1 MADVTMRQMLEA
13 GVHFGHQTRYWNP
26 KMAPFIFGERN
37 KIHIINL
44 EKSLP
49 MAHDAYAFV
58 KTIVSD
64 GGNVLFV
71 GTKRSARDSI
81 RSHAERCDM
90 PFVSHRWLGGMLTNY
105 KTIRQSVKRLKELE
119 EMSEEGG
126 FEALT
131 KKEVLGLK
139 REQEKLDRSLGGI
152 KNMSAL
158 PDVLFIV
165 DVDHEDIAVREAR
178 KLGIPV
184 VAIVDTNCSPDGVEY
199 VIPGNDDAMKAIG
212 LYATL
217 IADAVLDGKASLPE
231 VVLGEDEFVELD
243 AEGKPKR
250 ASGRKK
256 KAARKPAKKAT
267 VKKKADVTRA
277 AAAKVADEET
287 PAEAPAAGEKG
298 PEPAADEAK
307 AEEAKPAADEAKAE
321 EAKPAA
327 DEAKAE
333 EAKPA
338 ADEAKAE
345 EAKPVAAKPD
355 EAPAEEVK
363 AVDDQPDSTDDKPAA
378 KETAQPSKADDEP
391 AAKKTTKKAVS
402 KKPASKKTATKKTAT
417 RKTAEPVVPPDDQ
430 PAAKK
435 IAKKKKAE
443 PVAPS
448 GDQPAAKKK
457 AKKTAA
463 KKTAKKATASAADK
477 DEKSE

>member
-49 MAHDAYAFV
+49 MARDAYAFV
-58 KTIVSD
+58 KSIVSD

-81 RSHAERCDM
+81 RSQAERCDM

-217 IADAVLDGKASLPE
+217 IADAVLDGRASLPE

-277 AAAKVADEET
+277 AAAKAADEET

-298 PEPAADEAK
+298 PE
-307 AEEAKPAADEAKAE
+307 PAADEAKAE

-363 AVDDQPDSTDDKPAA
+363 AVDDQPDSTDDQPAA
-378 KETAQPSKADDEP
+378 KEKAQPSKADDEP

-417 RKTAEPVVPPDDQ
+417 KKTATRKTAEPVASPDDQ

-435 IAKKKKAE
+435 VAKKKKAE

>member
-1 MADVTMRQMLEA
+1 
-13 GVHFGHQTRYWNP
+13 
-26 KMAPFIFGERN
+26 MAPFIFGERN

-49 MAHDAYAFV
+49 MARDAYAFV
-58 KTIVSD
+58 KTIVAD
-64 GGNVLFV
+64 GGSVLFV
-71 GTKRSARDSI
+71 GTKRSARDAI
-81 RSHAERCDM
+81 RAQADRCEM

-105 KTIRQSVKRLKELE
+105 KTVRQSVKRLKDLE
-119 EMSEEGG
+119 AMAEDGG

-131 KKEVLGLK
+131 KKEVLGLS

-152 KNMSAL
+152 KNMPGL

-184 VAIVDTNCSPDGVEY
+184 VAVVDTNCSPDGIDY

-217 IADAVLDGKASLPE
+217 LADAVLDGKASLPE

-256 KAARKPAKKAT
+256 KASRKPVKKAT
-267 VKKKADVTRA
+267 VRKKADVTKA
-277 AAAKVADEET
+277 AAAK
-287 PAEAPAAGEKG
+287 
-298 PEPAADEAK
+298 AADEATPTEAPAVADEAREPEAQEAQAEKATQPEDAAASAEK
-307 AEEAKPAADEAKAE
+307 AEDAKPAVEKAE
-321 EAKPAA
+321 
-327 DEAKAE
+327 
-333 EAKPA
+333 
-338 ADEAKAE
+338 
-345 EAKPVAAKPD
+345 
-355 EAPAEEVK
+355 EAPAEEAK
-363 AVDDQPDSTDDKPAA
+363 AADEQPASAEA
-378 KETAQPSKADDEP
+378 EP
-391 AAKKTTKKAVS
+391 AAKKKAKKAAAQSAEQPDDGPAAKKKAKKPAAKKAATKKAAT
-402 KKPASKKTATKKTAT
+402 KKAATKKAATKKT
-417 RKTAEPVVPPDDQ
+417 
-430 PAAKK
+430 
-435 IAKKKKAE
+435 AE

-463 KKTAKKATASAADK
+463 KKTATKTAAEATDN
-477 DEKSE
+477 DEK